1 MSPSTWSR
9 APPTWRRIEAII
21 ALDQFDHFLS
31 LEPLADFDLPEFLD
45 MIKSVRPVAIEA
57 GLENYTSFLPKPS
70 PEKCRALL
78 ISLADKG
85 IPVQVKDSLRK
96 YLEDSA

>member
-1 MSPSTWSR
+1 
-9 APPTWRRIEAII
+9 
-21 ALDQFDHFLS
+21 
-31 LEPLADFDLPEFLD
+31 
-45 MIKSVRPVAIEA
+45 MIKSVRPVAVEA

-96 YLEDSA
+96 YLEAQP

>member
-1 MSPSTWSR
+1 
-9 APPTWRRIEAII
+9 
-21 ALDQFDHFLS
+21 
-31 LEPLADFDLPEFLD
+31 